1 MIIFLVPNFNLQII
15 RKKEYCTQKMARE
28 KKETISASSEYS
40 EEQLSQK
47 NWYSIDRSMI
57 IPKVA
62 YACTTAAVSSFEPYL
77 LLILISV
84 GLNPSDAGL
93 VGGLRFIGGFVG
105 GNIWGLI
112 ADYKKC
118 HRLII
123 LVVCAGAF
131 LSMGGQPFLILWLGI
146 SSGNKCLKGNG
157 NLSTA
162 NITLE
167 KESINENFNE
177 KNFFYSMLLVNTMV
191 KFFDSAYRGFL
202 DSGVIERCRINPR
215 KPNFGFQR
223 MFGSFGFAIG
233 VLTSNIFVDNFPE
246 APVSCY
252 IAVFITNM
260 IFTML
265 LLISTQLLFRGLTFV
280 SEENMERKKVN
291 VWKMLIETLDAHV
304 CFLLATVLIMGIQQS
319 FYLNF
324 TFLRLKEMNAPSLVY
339 GLNIAAGS
347 LTSGMFFFAGK
358 YIINILGG
366 TWPAMICGIFAYF
379 FRFLAIAYT
388 ENPWFIPLIQTLQS
402 FCFGLFLTATILH
415 IKNITLPDIRT
426 TLYSIMN
433 SLHFSVGVIIANMSG
448 GKLYEKYGGK
458 KLFLLAS
465 IAALIWAIVATFYF
479 LMFVKFNMFHRN
491 VLKEDTKLKLKL
503 NRKNQEES
511 TFVKA

>member
-1 MIIFLVPNFNLQII
+1 
-15 RKKEYCTQKMARE
+15 MAME
-28 KKETISASSEYS
+28 KKETTSASSGYS
-40 EEQLSQK
+40 GEQVSRQ

-62 YACTTAAVSSFEPYL
+62 YACTTATISCFEPYL

-84 GLNPSDAGL
+84 GLNPTDAGL
-93 VGGLRFIGGFVG
+93 VGGLRFIGGFIG
-105 GNIWGLI
+105 GNVWGLI

-123 LVVCAGAF
+123 FIVCVGAF
-131 LSMGGQPFLILWLGI
+131 LSMGAQPFLIMWLGI
-146 SSGNKCLKGNG
+146 SSGNKCLKANG
-157 NLSTA
+157 NVSTG
-162 NITLE
+162 NSTLE
-167 KESINENFNE
+167 QESINENINE
-177 KNFFYSMLLVNTMV
+177 KNLFYSMLIVNTMV

-223 MFGSFGFAIG
+223 MFGSLGFAIG
-233 VLTSNIFVDNFPE
+233 ILTSNIFVDNFPE

-252 IAVFITNM
+252 VAVFSTNM
-260 IFTML
+260 VFTTL
-265 LLISTQLLFRGLTFV
+265 LFLSTQLLFRGLTFI
-280 SEENMERKKVN
+280 SEENTERKKVN
-291 VWKMLIETLDAHV
+291 VWKMLIETLDVHV

-339 GLNIAAGS
+339 GLNISAGS
-347 LTSGMFFFAGK
+347 LTSGLFFFAGK

-388 ENPWFIPLIQTLQS
+388 ENPWLIPLIQTLQS

-433 SLHFSVGVIIANMSG
+433 SLHFSVGVIIANVLG

-465 IAALIWAIVATFYF
+465 IAALIWAIAATFYF
-479 LMFVKFNMFHRN
+479 LIFVKFKMFHRD
-491 VLKEDTKLKLKL
+491 VFKEDTELKLKL
-503 NRKNQEES
+503 NKKNKRFES
-511 TFVKA
+511 TFIKA